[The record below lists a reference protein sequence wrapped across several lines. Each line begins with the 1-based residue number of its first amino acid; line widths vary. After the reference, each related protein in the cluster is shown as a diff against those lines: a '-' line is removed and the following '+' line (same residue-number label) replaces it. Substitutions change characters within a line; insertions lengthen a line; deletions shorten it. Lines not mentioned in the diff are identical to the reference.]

1 MTQKATD
8 LQNEAKTVVYI
19 GLDGEIIGLVAIQD
33 VPKPSSREAI
43 KELRERGLKTI
54 MLTGDNKNVAE
65 AIAKQ
70 VGIDQVIAG
79 VLPNAH

>member
-1 MTQKATD
+1 
-8 LQNEAKTVVYI
+8 
-19 GLDGEIIGLVAIQD
+19 
-33 VPKPSSREAI
+33 
-43 KELRERGLKTI
+43 

-79 VLPNAH
+79 VLPNEKAMHIKNFKIKVKKLPL